1 MGDRCSRFGF
11 YWMQNFYN
19 ISCAL
24 LPQDE
29 SENFSLIK
37 INVRRFLEF
46 CIARYL
52 LNFQTHFDE
61 ANLNKVG
68 EKRENVK
75 SI

>member
-1 MGDRCSRFGF
+1 MIDAPVSVFIGCKIFT
-11 YWMQNFYN
+11 
-19 ISCAL
+19 SCAL

-29 SENFSLIK
+29 SQNFSLIK